1 MCRSSSKI
9 VLKRCRHFPLGC
21 VWNFTPRI
29 LTRHLDKEAR
39 GFRLF
44 TRPFRT
50 LGARIFRRSNLKL
63 NVRSPNSR
71 YGSFH
76 SNKPWSFTFL
86 QTCSYPFVF
95 IADSFCYDS
104 RRFLQTFRSS
114 QCDRFRRRMAVLYK
128 FILRHCLRFFHE
140 FSRRT
145 NDFKTCSMRIWLMI
159 RRSIHLKFKDK
170 ERVREKKGHCLR
182 LHKHIETN
190 EEKENDII
198 LIGIF
203 RDSECPMLVLI
214 PHVFVELYCRN
225 IDWRLRKTIVQCNNL
240 LDVLLRYYPSKNPSS
255 FSDHAIGKITI
266 YR

>member
-95 IADSFCYDS
+95 IADSFRYDS

-170 ERVREKKGHCLR
+170 ERVREKKRTLSSTTQTHWN
-182 LHKHIETN
+182 K
-190 EEKENDII
+190 
-198 LIGIF
+198 
-203 RDSECPMLVLI
+203 
-214 PHVFVELYCRN
+214 
-225 IDWRLRKTIVQCNNL
+225 WRKRK
-240 LDVLLRYYPSKNPSS
+240 RYY
-255 FSDHAIGKITI
+255 SDWNIQGFRMPNACSNSARFCWTLL
-266 YR
+266 